1 MLKYKADIKTLF
13 FLLLA
18 TAILFIQWNVDFN
31 YILFFAGIYL
41 AVTVAVIAHNHNH
54 VPIWKSDLLNDIT
67 DYWITLF
74 YGFPAFAWTPTHNKN
89 HHKFNNRE
97 GDYTITYRISE
108 RNNIFTLLSYPSVS
122 SYFQQ
127 HPTMAYLRD
136 LWAHKRGKFFVAI
149 CQYVVLGIFIGI
161 TLYIDWRKSL
171 LFVIIPQQFALFT
184 VLVFNY
190 IQHVHADEES
200 EFNHSRNFVSKFTN
214 FMMFNNGLHTVHHE
228 NAGAHWST
236 LPAMHAQVEKKIHP
250 ELVQRSF
257 WWFILKAYFL
267 GLIYPPFR
275 TKQLG
280 RAPFDAPANGAS
292 MAHMPGMPATLKL
305 TTESVDAL
313 EAGSNAAMV

>member
-18 TAILFIQWNVDFN
+18 TAILFIQWNVGFN

-136 LWAHKRGKFFVAI
+136 LWANKRGKFFVAI
-149 CQYVVLGIFIGI
+149 CQYLVLGIFIGI
-161 TLYIDWRKSL
+161 SLWLDWRKSL
-171 LFVIIPQQFALFT
+171 LYIIIPQQFALFT

-200 EFNHSRNFVSKFTN
+200 EFNHSRNFVSKLTN
-214 FMMFNNGLHTVHHE
+214 FMMFNNGLHTVHHHR
-228 NAGAHWST
+228 ASTHWSK
-236 LPAMHAQVEKKIHP
+236 LPEAHAKMAHLIAPHLNEKTIWGY
-250 ELVQRSF
+250 LF
-257 WWFILKAYFL
+257 KAY
-267 GLIYPPFR
+267 II
-275 TKQLG
+275 
-280 RAPFDAPANGAS
+280 APFVKKYRTIS
-292 MAHMPGMPATLKL
+292 MRLMRKAKKKEMKL
-305 TTESVDAL
+305 AEV
-313 EAGSNAAMV
+313 N